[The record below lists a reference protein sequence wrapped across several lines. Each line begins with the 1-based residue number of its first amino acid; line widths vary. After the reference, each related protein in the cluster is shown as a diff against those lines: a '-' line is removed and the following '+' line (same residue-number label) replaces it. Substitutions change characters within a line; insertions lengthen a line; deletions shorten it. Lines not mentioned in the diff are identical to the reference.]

1 MKKKQSPD
9 TSRMS
14 GRARAR
20 MEEVDVFDTIKE
32 YLIGEGATEEEA
44 LKQMLTLTDEQRT
57 EIIEGSCGSKK
68 KERRLWKM
76 SKFGDLLRGGG
87 APAPEPVVEEVLIT
101 PEEEVLT
108 EASPLEEMNKK
119 ELEEY
124 GRTLGIELDRRR
136 SKETLIEELREAEG
150 E

>member
-1 MKKKQSPD
+1 
-9 TSRMS
+9 
-14 GRARAR
+14 
-20 MEEVDVFDTIKE
+20 
-32 YLIGEGATEEEA
+32 
-44 LKQMLTLTDEQRT
+44 
-57 EIIEGSCGSKK
+57 
-68 KERRLWKM
+68 M
-76 SKFGDLLRGGG
+76 SKFGDLLRGGAPAPKVEA

-108 EASPLEEMNKK
+108 EANPLEEMNKK

>member
-1 MKKKQSPD
+1 
-9 TSRMS
+9 
-14 GRARAR
+14 
-20 MEEVDVFDTIKE
+20 
-32 YLIGEGATEEEA
+32 
-44 LKQMLTLTDEQRT
+44 
-57 EIIEGSCGSKK
+57 
-68 KERRLWKM
+68 M

-136 SKETLIEELREAEG
+136 SKETLIEELREFETNDG
-150 E
+150 

>member
-1 MKKKQSPD
+1 
-9 TSRMS
+9 
-14 GRARAR
+14 
-20 MEEVDVFDTIKE
+20 
-32 YLIGEGATEEEA
+32 
-44 LKQMLTLTDEQRT
+44 
-57 EIIEGSCGSKK
+57 
-68 KERRLWKM
+68 M

-136 SKETLIEELREAEG
+136 SKETLIEEIKEAEG

>member
-1 MKKKQSPD
+1 
-9 TSRMS
+9 
-14 GRARAR
+14 
-20 MEEVDVFDTIKE
+20 
-32 YLIGEGATEEEA
+32 
-44 LKQMLTLTDEQRT
+44 
-57 EIIEGSCGSKK
+57 
-68 KERRLWKM
+68 M

-87 APAPEPVVEEVLIT
+87 ESSPKPEPVVEEVLIT

>member
-1 MKKKQSPD
+1 
-9 TSRMS
+9 
-14 GRARAR
+14 
-20 MEEVDVFDTIKE
+20 
-32 YLIGEGATEEEA
+32 
-44 LKQMLTLTDEQRT
+44 
-57 EIIEGSCGSKK
+57 
-68 KERRLWKM
+68 M
-76 SKFGDLLRGGG
+76 SKFGDLLRGGAPAPKVEA

-136 SKETLIEELREAEG
+136 SKETLIEELREAEEGG